1 MRFRI
6 EQTFLTNEEGAV
18 IPPVGHEVRL
28 HIREAATV
36 EEALESFVHADHGQ
50 IVGNVIRFPG
60 FQLIA
65 TARRDKSV
73 YTLHLDPATDMTD
86 MVR

>member
-6 EQTFLTNEEGAV
+6 EQTFLTNEEGAIV
-18 IPPVGHEVRL
+18 PSMAHEVRF

-73 YTLHLDPATDMTD
+73 YTLHVDPVTDMTD
-86 MVR
+86 VVR